1 MERNELNELLSMYY
15 QIRELIRKYSHV
27 DQFITVTD
35 TIEKEYSRLCDIQ
48 ADAEQ
53 TRRLNWLRGKM
64 DCNNEGA
71 CFHYDAFK
79 NKTDDVCY
87 IPANAESMDD
97 VFTYQQL
104 RFEVIRWLKEESTVN
119 WLKDQGVEFEYKK
132 GFSKGKTN
140 PDDLMTESVVIWY
153 PVVSPYVDQYL
164 NQMFDCLTWEFPA
177 TYLNE
182 LLND

>member
-53 TRRLNWLRGKM
+53 TRRLNWLRDKM

-104 RFEVIRWLKEESTVN
+104 RFEVIRWLKQESTIN
-119 WLKDQGVEFEYKK
+119 WLVGNGEEIEY
-132 GFSKGKTN
+132 KTN
-140 PDDLMTESVVIWY
+140 PVNLMTY
-153 PVVSPYVDQYL
+153 PVISPYVDQYL
-164 NQMFDCLTWEFPA
+164 NVLFSGLTWEFPS